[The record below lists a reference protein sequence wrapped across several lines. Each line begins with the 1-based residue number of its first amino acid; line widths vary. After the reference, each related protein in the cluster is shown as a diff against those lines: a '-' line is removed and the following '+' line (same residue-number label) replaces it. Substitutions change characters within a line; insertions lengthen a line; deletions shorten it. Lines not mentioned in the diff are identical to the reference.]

1 MGERTM
7 SDALAATRPARDASS
22 APRDLAA
29 KRRAIEEPGV
39 SAFIKGGANMSAEAA
54 SRPRPITGSRPD
66 VQLNTK
72 IPEDLYQRAR
82 RAVFE
87 SQMSNAEPGTIQ
99 ELVSQAL
106 HAELKRLGF

>member
-7 SDALAATRPARDASS
+7 SDALASTRPAGDAAAS
-22 APRDLAA
+22 PRDLAA

-39 SAFIKGGANMSAEAA
+39 SAFIKGGANVPTEAVR
-54 SRPRPITGSRPD
+54 RPGPIPAPRPD

-72 IPEDLYQRAR
+72 IPEDLYHRAR

-87 SQMSNAEPGTIQ
+87 SQMSGAEPGTIQ